1 MSEVRRRYKL
11 GEVLGQGAYGV
22 VYKARDGVEDKD
34 VAVKVINLED
44 AGDEIETIQEEIV
57 VMASSQHNIDESNLV
72 RYFSRYRGTASPH
85 PAPPTHTRMPPLT
98 RTLLFSLHRI
108 VPLPPLRYNCP
119 ATW

>member
-22 VYKARDGVEDKD
+22 VYKAWDGVENKD

-57 VMASSQHNIDESNLV
+57 VMASSQHNIEESNLV
-72 RYFSRYRGTASPH
+72 RYFGRYRGIAFPIPH
-85 PAPPTHTRMPPLT
+85 PPLVPPLT
-98 RTLLFSLHRI
+98 QTLLFSLHRNI
-108 VPLPPLRYNCP
+108 PPLPPSL
-119 ATW
+119 